1 MTMSRISLTSLYYKM
16 ATSYARGVGIPLTV
30 HKGNGISLSCGPIL
44 VACLLILT
52 RFLHRALNV
61 QRTCKSVYKIINM
74 IVSSYKR
81 LILPLCIL
89 IKVSK

>member
-1 MTMSRISLTSLYYKM
+1 M
-16 ATSYARGVGIPLTV
+16 
-30 HKGNGISLSCGPIL
+30 
-44 VACLLILT
+44 CLLIMT

-89 IKVSK
+89 IRCQKNLCLVHLNKFF

>member
-1 MTMSRISLTSLYYKM
+1 M
-16 ATSYARGVGIPLTV
+16 
-30 HKGNGISLSCGPIL
+30 
-44 VACLLILT
+44 CLLIMT

-61 QRTCKSVYKIINM
+61 QRTCKSVYKIIIM
-74 IVSSYKR
+74 IVSSYKT